1 MLCKCKFDSSCD
13 MREVDPF
20 GYVDLGKAL
29 MTGIVPSDV
38 TGNMSSY
45 NGIEDPESIL
55 GTPSDV
61 FESLRMIDSIN
72 QSSAEG
78 GQPE

>member
-1 MLCKCKFDSSCD
+1 MLCKCKHDPTHD
-13 MREVDPF
+13 LREVDPF
-20 GYVDLGKAL
+20 GFVDLSTAL
-29 MTGIVPSDV
+29 VTGNLPSNV

-45 NGIEDPESIL
+45 NGIENPESIL
-55 GTPSDV
+55 GSPSDV
-61 FESLRMIDSIN
+61 FESMRMLDTIN